1 MSEKTV
7 FSVKTPNDNEPGDY
21 LLIIQRPGGPF
32 GGGSTTTF
40 WVGRLLY
47 DKDHQ
52 FYKAINNG
60 DLIAMFSADTSFLL
74 VRRDRIEQLTRE
86 AAMRREYAEE
96 QEVTALRKEL
106 YPEPL
111 SDEDP
116 GSLPPE
122 TPEAPLHIGQY
133 A

>member
-40 WVGRLLY
+40 WVGGLLY
-47 DKDHQ
+47 DKHHQ

-86 AAMRREYAEE
+86 AAMRREYDEE
-96 QEVTALRKEL
+96 QEITALRKEL
-106 YPEPL
+106 CPEPPA
-111 SDEDP
+111 EGEAGP
-116 GSLPPE
+116 LPPD
-122 TPEAPLHIGQY
+122 TLEAPLHTGMY

>member
-1 MSEKTV
+1 MPEKIV
-7 FSVKTPNDNEPGDY
+7 FSVKTPNDNEPGGY

-40 WVGRLLY
+40 WVGGLLY

-116 GSLPPE
+116 GSLPHE